1 MPARRWP
8 MSVGADGNR
17 RGDVPR
23 MEEEVRQPGR
33 VRVAADASAA
43 RRDARLKRVVADLT
57 LDKHILNEVIRKKL

>member
-1 MPARRWP
+1 

-17 RGDVPR
+17 RGDVLR

-33 VRVAADASAA
+33 VRVAADVQLQEEN
-43 RRDARLKRVVADLT
+43 ARLKRVVADLT